1 MYLHLKALSPTILW
15 WDRETNPTNP
25 CSYYGE
31 AERHLKVG
39 SGEHNGIIPV
49 SRLDMPMTLHGKIK
63 SCNTMKYVLLIFFQ
77 SWVFV

>member
-1 MYLHLKALSPTILW
+1 MCLHLKALSPTILW

-39 SGEHNGIIPV
+39 SGEHNGIFP
-49 SRLDMPMTLHGKIK
+49 L
-63 SCNTMKYVLLIFFQ
+63 TM
-77 SWVFV
+77 